1 MEKALKILNHIQT
14 IKKKTIKSATTTN
27 ESKKK
32 NKPSDDKNF
41 EDNLREVLQNDS
53 RFIKH
58 ENSILN
64 SNKEFRFY
72 KMELFNNDKK
82 EIIRT
87 KYFDE
92 NSPCFFINIGKV
104 SANANEILNEDEK
117 NQDKEDYFIIDKDDL
132 STLYYQNSNGD
143 IEDVVRGIEESN
155 YTSGEAT
162 KFFITKDDEKNSTNP
177 KEIFTDIIKFN
188 LLSSQTISLIGK
200 NDKIPDD
207 FLKDYYA
214 KGRLFWKGEIP
225 YMLSFIKDNECSG
238 KEGKFHYPMKSYYVK
253 LTSMKG
259 QIDAAFRSSSEIKL
273 NDFKCDILYKKF
285 ETIPKDST
293 ILFEFKNGKSGEKKV
308 IAQAFKYQ
316 INAKYILNEEEYY
329 HIIIIN
335 TKELGSALKSYIDEN
350 INEVSSLN
358 NFAILCLNNSKQIL
372 GKELKSKSQNPQ
384 KLKEDSQSNPKI
396 KPDKDSKIS
405 VICGEISTMK
415 ADIEDI
421 KLNLKNLNKSFE
433 LMQQMQQTLLKLS
446 NSIEEIKN
454 SKNNSKDSNN
464 NNNDESVGNKTK

>member
-1 MEKALKILNHIQT
+1 MEKALKILNYIQT

-32 NKPSDDKNF
+32 NKSSDDQNF

-82 EIIRT
+82 EIIAT

-92 NSPCFFINIGKV
+92 NSLCFFINIGKV
-104 SANANEILNEDEK
+104 SANANEIQNEDEK

-259 QIDAAFRSSSEIKL
+259 QIDASFRSSSEIKL

-316 INAKYILNEEEYY
+316 TNAKYILNEEKYY

-335 TKELGSALKSYIDEN
+335 TEELGSALKSYIDEN

-405 VICGEISTMK
+405 DNSTEISTMK

-421 KLNLKNLNKSFE
+421 KLNLKNLSNSFE
-433 LMQQMQQTLLKLS
+433 LIQQTLLKLS

-454 SKNNSKDSNN
+454 NKNNSEVSN

>member
-1 MEKALKILNHIQT
+1 MEKALKILNYIQT

-82 EIIRT
+82 EIIAT

-92 NSPCFFINIGKV
+92 NSLCFFINIGKV
-104 SANANEILNEDEK
+104 SANANEIQNEDEK

-253 LTSMKG
+253 LISMKG
-259 QIDAAFRSSSEIKL
+259 QIDAAFRSISEIKL
-273 NDFKCDILYKKF
+273 DDFKCDILYKNF

-316 INAKYILNEEEYY
+316 TNAKYILNEEKYY

-335 TKELGSALKSYIDEN
+335 TEELGSALKSYIDEN

-421 KLNLKNLNKSFE
+421 KLNLKNLSNSFE
-433 LMQQMQQTLLKLS
+433 LMQQTLLKLS
-446 NSIEEIKN
+446 NSIEEIKK

>member
-1 MEKALKILNHIQT
+1 
-14 IKKKTIKSATTTN
+14 
-27 ESKKK
+27 
-32 NKPSDDKNF
+32 
-41 EDNLREVLQNDS
+41 
-53 RFIKH
+53 
-58 ENSILN
+58 
-64 SNKEFRFY
+64 
-72 KMELFNNDKK
+72 MELFNNDKK
-82 EIIRT
+82 EIIAT

-92 NSPCFFINIGKV
+92 NSLCFFINIGKV

-405 VICGEISTMK
+405 DNSTEISTMK

-421 KLNLKNLNKSFE
+421 KLNLKNLSNSFE
-433 LMQQMQQTLLKLS
+433 LIQQTLLKLS

>member
-1 MEKALKILNHIQT
+1 MEKALKILNYIQT

-32 NKPSDDKNF
+32 NKSSDDQNF

-82 EIIRT
+82 EIIAT

-92 NSPCFFINIGKV
+92 NSLCFFINIGKV

-132 STLYYQNSNGD
+132 STLYYQNSNGE

-162 KFFITKDDEKNSTNP
+162 KFFITKDDEKNSTNH

-188 LLSSQTISLIGK
+188 LLSSQTISLVGK

-253 LTSMKG
+253 LISMKG

-316 INAKYILNEEEYY
+316 INAKYILNEEKYY

-335 TKELGSALKSYIDEN
+335 TEELGSALKSYIDEN

-405 VICGEISTMK
+405 DNSGEISTMK

-421 KLNLKNLNKSFE
+421 KLNLKNLSNSFE
-433 LMQQMQQTLLKLS
+433 LMQQTLLKLS
-446 NSIEEIKN
+446 NSIEEIKK

>member
-1 MEKALKILNHIQT
+1 MEKALKILNYIQT

-32 NKPSDDKNF
+32 NKSSDDKNF

-253 LTSMKG
+253 LRRKKSDCSSI
-259 QIDAAFRSSSEIKL
+259 QIS
-273 NDFKCDILYKKF
+273 NKCKIYF
-285 ETIPKDST
+285 ER
-293 ILFEFKNGKSGEKKV
+293 GKV
-308 IAQAFKYQ
+308 
-316 INAKYILNEEEYY
+316 L
-329 HIIIIN
+329 
-335 TKELGSALKSYIDEN
+335 SY
-350 INEVSSLN
+350 N
-358 NFAILCLNNSKQIL
+358 NY
-372 GKELKSKSQNPQ
+372 
-384 KLKEDSQSNPKI
+384 
-396 KPDKDSKIS
+396 
-405 VICGEISTMK
+405 
-415 ADIEDI
+415 
-421 KLNLKNLNKSFE
+421 
-433 LMQQMQQTLLKLS
+433 
-446 NSIEEIKN
+446 
-454 SKNNSKDSNN
+454 
-464 NNNDESVGNKTK
+464 

>member
-1 MEKALKILNHIQT
+1 MEETLKILKYFQMT
-14 IKKKTIKSATTTN
+14 KKKIIKSITTTN
-27 ESKKK
+27 ESNEK
-32 NKPSDDKNF
+32 NESSDDKNF
-41 EDNLREVLQNDS
+41 EDNLREVLRNHS
-53 RFIKH
+53 KLTKH
-58 ENSILN
+58 ENPILN

-82 EIIRT
+82 EIIAT

-92 NSPCFFINIGKV
+92 NSLCFFINIGKV
-104 SANANEILNEDEK
+104 SANANEIQNEDEK

-316 INAKYILNEEEYY
+316 TNAKYILNEEKYY

-335 TKELGSALKSYIDEN
+335 TEELGSALKSYIDEN

-405 VICGEISTMK
+405 DNSTEISTMK

-421 KLNLKNLNKSFE
+421 KLNLKNLSNSFE
-433 LMQQMQQTLLKLS
+433 LMQQTLLKLS
-446 NSIEEIKN
+446 NSIEEIKK

>member
-1 MEKALKILNHIQT
+1 MDEALKILKYFQMT
-14 IKKKTIKSATTTN
+14 KKKIIKSITTTN
-27 ESKKK
+27 ESNEK
-32 NKPSDDKNF
+32 NESSDDKNF
-41 EDNLREVLQNDS
+41 EDNLREVLRNHS
-53 RFIKH
+53 KLTKH
-58 ENSILN
+58 ENPILN

-82 EIIRT
+82 EIIAT

-92 NSPCFFINIGKV
+92 NSLCFFINIGKV

-259 QIDAAFRSSSEIKL
+259 QIDAAFRISSEIKL

-316 INAKYILNEEEYY
+316 TNAKYILNEEKYY

-335 TKELGSALKSYIDEN
+335 TEELGSALKSYIDEN

-384 KLKEDSQSNPKI
+384 KLKEDSQSNPKR

-405 VICGEISTMK
+405 DNSTEISTMK

-421 KLNLKNLNKSFE
+421 KLNLKNLSNSFE
-433 LMQQMQQTLLKLS
+433 LMQQTLLKLS

>member
-1 MEKALKILNHIQT
+1 MEEALKILNNFQT
-14 IKKKTIKSATTTN
+14 TKKKTIKSVTTTN

-72 KMELFNNDKK
+72 KMELFNNDTK

-87 KYFDE
+87 KYFAE
-92 NSPCFFINIGKV
+92 NSPCFYINIEKG
-104 SANANEILNEDEK
+104 STNANEILNEDEK

-200 NDKIPDD
+200 NDKIPDN

-273 NDFKCDILYKKF
+273 DDFKCDILYKKF

-293 ILFEFKNGKSGEKKV
+293 ILFEFKNGKSGERKV

-358 NFAILCLNNSKQIL
+358 NFAILCLNNSNQIL

-405 VICGEISTMK
+405 DNSTEISTMK

-421 KLNLKNLNKSFE
+421 KLNLKLI
-433 LMQQMQQTLLKLS
+433 QQTLLKLS

>member
-1 MEKALKILNHIQT
+1 MEKALKILDSIQT

-72 KMELFNNDKK
+72 KMELFNNDTK
-82 EIIRT
+82 EIIKT
-87 KYFDE
+87 KYFAE
-92 NSPCFFINIGKV
+92 NSPCFYINIEKD
-104 SANANEILNEDEK
+104 STNANEFLKEDEK

-316 INAKYILNEEEYY
+316 INAKYILNEEKYY

-335 TKELGSALKSYIDEN
+335 TEELGSALKSYIDEN

-384 KLKEDSQSNPKI
+384 KLKEDSQSNPKR

-405 VICGEISTMK
+405 DNSTEISTMK

-421 KLNLKNLNKSFE
+421 KLNLKNLSNSFE
-433 LMQQMQQTLLKLS
+433 LMQQTLLKLS

>member
-1 MEKALKILNHIQT
+1 MEKALEILYSIQT

-82 EIIRT
+82 EIIAT

-92 NSPCFFINIGKV
+92 NSLCFFINIGKV
-104 SANANEILNEDEK
+104 SANANEIQNEDEK

-132 STLYYQNSNGD
+132 STLYYQNSNGE

-316 INAKYILNEEEYY
+316 TNAKYILNEEKYY

-335 TKELGSALKSYIDEN
+335 TEELGSALKSYIDEN

-358 NFAILCLNNSKQIL
+358 NFAVLCLNNSNQIL

-421 KLNLKNLNKSFE
+421 KLNLKNLSNSFE
-433 LMQQMQQTLLKLS
+433 LMQQTLLKLS
-446 NSIEEIKN
+446 NSIEEIKK

>member
-1 MEKALKILNHIQT
+1 MEKALEILYSIQK

-82 EIIRT
+82 EIIAT

-92 NSPCFFINIGKV
+92 NSLCFFINIGKV
-104 SANANEILNEDEK
+104 SANANEIQNEDEK

-132 STLYYQNSNGD
+132 STLYYQNSNGE

-316 INAKYILNEEEYY
+316 TNAKYILNEEKYY

-405 VICGEISTMK
+405 DNSTEISTMK

-421 KLNLKNLNKSFE
+421 KLNLKNLSNSFE
-433 LMQQMQQTLLKLS
+433 LMQQTLLKLS
-446 NSIEEIKN
+446 NSIEEIKK

>member
-1 MEKALKILNHIQT
+1 MDEALKILKYFQMT
-14 IKKKTIKSATTTN
+14 KKKIIKSITTTN
-27 ESKKK
+27 ESNEK
-32 NKPSDDKNF
+32 NESSDDKNF

-82 EIIRT
+82 EIIAT

-132 STLYYQNSNGD
+132 STLYYKNSISGNEE
-143 IEDVVRGIEESN
+143 IVRGIEESN

-316 INAKYILNEEEYY
+316 TNAKYILNEEKYY

-335 TKELGSALKSYIDEN
+335 TEELGSALKSYIDEN

-446 NSIEEIKN
+446 NSIEEIKK

>member
-1 MEKALKILNHIQT
+1 MDKALKILKYFQMT
-14 IKKKTIKSATTTN
+14 KKKIIKSITTTN
-27 ESKKK
+27 ESNEK
-32 NKPSDDKNF
+32 NESSDDKNF

-64 SNKEFRFY
+64 PNKEFRFY

-82 EIIRT
+82 EIIAT

-316 INAKYILNEEEYY
+316 TNAKYILNEEKYY

-405 VICGEISTMK
+405 DNSTEISTMK

-421 KLNLKNLNKSFE
+421 KLNLKLI
-433 LMQQMQQTLLKLS
+433 QQTLLKLS

>member
-1 MEKALKILNHIQT
+1 MDEALKILKYFQMT
-14 IKKKTIKSATTTN
+14 KKKIIKSITTTN
-27 ESKKK
+27 ESNEK
-32 NKPSDDKNF
+32 NESSDDKNF
-41 EDNLREVLQNDS
+41 EDNLREVLRNHS
-53 RFIKH
+53 KLTKH
-58 ENSILN
+58 ENPILN

-72 KMELFNNDKK
+72 KMELFNNDTK
-82 EIIRT
+82 EIIKT
-87 KYFDE
+87 KYFAE
-92 NSPCFFINIGKV
+92 NSPCFYINIEKD
-104 SANANEILNEDEK
+104 STNANEILKEDEK

-162 KFFITKDDEKNSTNP
+162 KFFITKDE
-177 KEIFTDIIKFN
+177 EIFTDIIKFN

-316 INAKYILNEEEYY
+316 TNAKYILNEEKYY

-335 TKELGSALKSYIDEN
+335 TEELGSALKSYIDEN

-358 NFAILCLNNSKQIL
+358 NFAILCLNNSNQIL

>member
-1 MEKALKILNHIQT
+1 MDEALKILKYFQMTKNKI
-14 IKKKTIKSATTTN
+14 IKSITTTN
-27 ESKKK
+27 ESNEK
-32 NKPSDDKNF
+32 NESSDDKNF
-41 EDNLREVLQNDS
+41 EDNLREVLRNHS
-53 RFIKH
+53 KLTKH
-58 ENSILN
+58 ENPILN

-82 EIIRT
+82 EIIAT

-92 NSPCFFINIGKV
+92 NSLCFFINIGKV
-104 SANANEILNEDEK
+104 SANANEIQNEDEK

-316 INAKYILNEEEYY
+316 TNAKYILNEEKYY

-335 TKELGSALKSYIDEN
+335 TEELGSALKSYIDEN

-384 KLKEDSQSNPKI
+384 KLKEDSQSNPKR

-405 VICGEISTMK
+405 DNSTEISTMK

-421 KLNLKNLNKSFE
+421 KLNLKNLSNSFE
-433 LMQQMQQTLLKLS
+433 LIQQTLLKLS

>member
-1 MEKALKILNHIQT
+1 MEKALKILNYIQT

-32 NKPSDDKNF
+32 NKSSDDKNF

-104 SANANEILNEDEK
+104 SANANEIQNEDEK

-253 LTSMKG
+253 LISMKG

-396 KPDKDSKIS
+396 KPDKYSKIS
-405 VICGEISTMK
+405 DNSTEISTMK

-421 KLNLKNLNKSFE
+421 KLNLKLI
-433 LMQQMQQTLLKLS
+433 QQTLLKLS

>member
-32 NKPSDDKNF
+32 NKSSDDKNF

-82 EIIRT
+82 EIIAT

-92 NSPCFFINIGKV
+92 NSLCFFINIGKV
-104 SANANEILNEDEK
+104 SANANEIQNEDEK

-200 NDKIPDD
+200 NDKIPDN

-259 QIDAAFRSSSEIKL
+259 QIDASFRSSSEIKL

-384 KLKEDSQSNPKI
+384 KLKEDSQSNPKR

-405 VICGEISTMK
+405 DNSTEISTMK

-421 KLNLKNLNKSFE
+421 KLNLKNSFE
-433 LMQQMQQTLLKLS
+433 LIQQTLLKLS

-454 SKNNSKDSNN
+454 SKNNSKVSNN

>member
-1 MEKALKILNHIQT
+1 MEKALKILNYIQT
-14 IKKKTIKSATTTN
+14 TKKKTIKSATTTN

-72 KMELFNNDKK
+72 KMELFSNDKK

-200 NDKIPDD
+200 NNKIPDD
-207 FLKDYYA
+207 FLKDYYT

-259 QIDAAFRSSSEIKL
+259 QIDASFRSSSEIKL

-316 INAKYILNEEEYY
+316 TNAKYILNEEKYY

-421 KLNLKNLNKSFE
+421 KLNLKNLSNSFE
-433 LMQQMQQTLLKLS
+433 LIQQTLLKLS

>member
-1 MEKALKILNHIQT
+1 MEKALKILNYIQT

-32 NKPSDDKNF
+32 NKSSDDKNF

-72 KMELFNNDKK
+72 KMELFSNDKK

-200 NDKIPDD
+200 NDKIPDN

-259 QIDAAFRSSSEIKL
+259 QIDASFRSSSEIKL

-308 IAQAFKYQ
+308 IAQASKYQ

-358 NFAILCLNNSKQIL
+358 NFAILCLNNSNQIL
-372 GKELKSKSQNPQ
+372 GKELKNKSQNPQ

-405 VICGEISTMK
+405 DNSTEISTMK

-421 KLNLKNLNKSFE
+421 KLNLKNLSNSFE
-433 LMQQMQQTLLKLS
+433 LIQQTLLKLS